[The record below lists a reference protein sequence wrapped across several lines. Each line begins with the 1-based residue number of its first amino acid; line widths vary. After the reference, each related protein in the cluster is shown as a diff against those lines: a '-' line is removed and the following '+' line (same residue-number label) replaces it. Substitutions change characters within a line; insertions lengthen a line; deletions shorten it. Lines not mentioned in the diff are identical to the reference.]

1 VLRDIRSDGLDRDA
15 PPQIY
20 RSLLQASTLQFALV
34 VRSNA
39 EPAVLGRAITREVRA
54 VDGDLPVF
62 GIRALD
68 EIVDRSIGQRRLA
81 MQLLSLFAVAAVLLA
96 AVGLYGVM
104 SYYVGLRRRE
114 LGVRLAVGATPFE
127 VGRMILARG
136 AGMAAVGIV
145 VGLIA
150 AAGLSR
156 LLQTLLF
163 GLAPMDAATY
173 AAAAGLL
180 GVVGLAACWLPARQ
194 AAATDPVR
202 ALRAE

>member
-1 VLRDIRSDGLDRDA
+1 
-15 PPQIY
+15 
-20 RSLLQASTLQFALV
+20 
-34 VRSNA
+34 
-39 EPAVLGRAITREVRA
+39 
-54 VDGDLPVF
+54 VF

-81 MQLLSLFAVAAVLLA
+81 MQLLSVFAAAAVLLA

-202 ALRAE
+202 TLRAE